1 MALTTQNLVD
11 LYNVLLDKYG
21 SPSQID
27 SEIVGNLNMATYEY
41 LNRLVPDNQGGVV
54 NFEFDSNTVS
64 NIKPLIFT
72 VTDNMD
78 VNGLLSEADIESA
91 LQTESSDATAKVFRI
106 MSIGITDSDDVTR
119 PVKYG
124 FQNSLWMNARN
135 FFKRPSAT
143 NPKYTM
149 IADGLKFYPTNQTDD
164 LVITVI
170 KTPKALALTP
180 SPVNPE
186 LSDAVLMNIIMIALQ
201 IGAIQVREEDLIA
214 DIRNTT
220 IQNAQ

>member
-1 MALTTQNLVD
+1 MTTQQLVD
-11 LYNVLLDKYG
+11 IYNVLLDKFG
-21 SPSQID
+21 SPSQLD
-27 SEIVGNLNMATYEY
+27 DEIVGNLNMATYEY

-54 NFEFDSNTVS
+54 NFEFDSNTVA
-64 NIKPLIFT
+64 NIKPLLFSIT
-72 VTDNMD
+72 ENMD

-106 MSIGITDSDDVTR
+106 MSIGITDGDGVTR
-119 PVKYG
+119 PVKYE

-143 NPKYTM
+143 TPKYTM

-186 LSDAVLMNIIMIALQ
+186 MADYVMYNVISIALKLGGVAVRDEELLQDVRLSAVQ
-201 IGAIQVREEDLIA
+201 ISQ
-214 DIRNTT
+214 
-220 IQNAQ
+220 

>member
-1 MALTTQNLVD
+1 MTTQQLVD

-21 SPSQID
+21 SPSQND
-27 SEIVGNLNMATYEY
+27 SEIVGNLNMATYEW
-41 LNRLVPDNQGGVV
+41 LNRVVPDNQGGVV
-54 NFEFDSNTVS
+54 NFEFDSNVVA
-64 NIKPLIFT
+64 NIKPLIWSIT
-72 VTDNMD
+72 ENMD
-78 VNGLLSEADIESA
+78 ANGLLAEADIETA

-106 MSIGITDSDDVTR
+106 MSIGITDSSDVTR
-119 PVKYG
+119 PVKYE

-143 NPKYTM
+143 NPRYTL
-149 IADGLKFYPTNQTDD
+149 IADGLKFYPVNQTDD

-186 LSDAVLMNIIMIALQ
+186 LPEYVQYNIVSLALKLGGIQVRDEELLQDTRLAALQ
-201 IGAIQVREEDLIA
+201 ISQ
-214 DIRNTT
+214 
-220 IQNAQ
+220 

>member
-27 SEIVGNLNMATYEY
+27 DEVVGNLNYATYEY

-54 NFEFDSNTVS
+54 NFEFDSNVVA
-64 NIKPLIFT
+64 NLQPLIFT
-72 VTDNMD
+72 ITESMD
-78 VNGLLSEADIESA
+78 ADGLLSEADIESS
-91 LQTESSDATAKVFRI
+91 LQAESSDASAKVFRI

-119 PVKYG
+119 PVRYE
-124 FQNSLWMNARN
+124 FQNSLWMHSRN

-149 IADGLKFYPTNQTDD
+149 IADGLKFYPTNQADD

-170 KTPKALALTP
+170 KTPKVLSLTG
-180 SPVNPE
+180 PVNPE
-186 LSDAVLMNIIMIALQ
+186 LSDYVLYNIVALALKL
-201 IGAIQVREEDLIA
+201 GGIQVRDEEVLQDSRLAGLQI
-214 DIRNTT
+214 T
-220 IQNAQ
+220 Q